1 MAERFT
7 VADDEQNAPSSAF
20 SMFSGGQPFYKW
32 LHAPENVDRAKN
44 FNLAMRGMGH
54 TEGLAFLPVGEYSSA
69 T

>member
-7 VADDEQNAPSSAF
+7 VAEHEQNAPPSAF
-20 SMFSGGQPFYKW
+20 SMFSRGQPFYKW